1 MAARLTG
8 LLVAVVFT
16 IPALASCT
24 SGTDA
29 VDPDVARGTS
39 EVSPTP
45 TPTSVGA
52 ATSAPTSIAT
62 AARGPTAVPA
72 LSPPPAATAA
82 ASPTAKPAPA
92 AAEPTVTPA
101 PTPPP
106 SAPAPTGAPDV
117 SEEVSPPEL
126 GITLDAVDEICDV
139 SPDFQGAAQVRW
151 TVDGGRAPYE
161 VWVNGELQVGE
172 SGVVEAPCVGLRW
185 VDFRTWTRTAENL
198 PLTVVGTVIDA
209 GGVRASDL
217 LLIQRPPAGPNPPG
231 NETQAFDGAIDT
243 LTLELFAPRI
253 CDAQVWGR
261 YSRIPF
267 AGTGADDV
275 TMEVEWRV
283 SGGRP
288 PYTVYLAGGEFEGD
302 SGTLRLQCRHLED
315 GVLDSGWLS
324 VMGLAR
330 DSEGAVG
337 SAIVETFALARSA
350 STPGVENY
358 RMNGGRTYKFEG
370 ILMTIPDGLTI
381 DVGGEFGSYHVH
393 CRADAC
399 RDSSCANSTYSNVCE
414 DAFRVATLGGQ
425 VGVTFGYGTGQMLG
439 RGTILEGWREDSGV
453 QTDSRAELEAL
464 MDAWA
469 ESVGRALDLS
479 AARWL
484 NPAPLRITAYPDPVV
499 CDPSFDLRPVDDIGF
514 VHVIVAGGAWVPTG
528 IELDGEVV
536 ALARG
541 SGRVVVR
548 VDCSR
553 EPGMHDM
560 LLNVHDLGPQTP
572 ASIVETT
579 IEMNFLPSQR
589 VGGGLGLRTSR
600 TPYHDQT
607 AFDPTAYCEP
617 GGKAKIAW
625 SLFNS
630 HATGYG
636 VIAKPTTVRIDGELA
651 VSQAHSSQISV
662 DYGEHWV
669 TCQQEPGLQTVVIE
683 ATDSGTP
690 QQSARYEYLLRV
702 VESHPSGLEWSEI
715 RPDDYPPP
723 PLPVPAAA
731 APSDAAEQCRN
742 GTAVASP
749 EDNPGLVSDCAALL
763 KAGALLAGDTALD
776 WDAGTPIARWEGVTV
791 RGQPGRVVAIE
802 LVMRGLTGSIP
813 PELGTLAE
821 LQDLNLSYNRLTG
834 TIPVELGALSNLR
847 ELGLIANALTGTIP
861 AELGALDDLQF
872 LGLTHNQL
880 TGTIPPELGALGDLR
895 YLDVADN
902 QLTGTIPVGLGGLRQ
917 LETLGLAGNQL
928 TGTIPPE
935 LGGLRQ
941 LETLSL
947 AANRLTGAIPVE
959 LGGLRNLHTLNLI
972 RNQLTGTIPAELGGL
987 GTLEFLH
994 LSENQLT
1001 GTIPVELRALR
1012 NLKTLGVSD
1021 NELTGSIPPEL
1032 GVLGNLEQL
1041 GLRGNRL
1048 TGSIPVE
1055 LSALGSLV
1063 ILDLTGNELT
1073 GAIPAE
1079 LASLSTLRALWL
1091 SDNRLTGAIPA
1102 ELGALSTL
1110 RSLNMSDNHLTGA
1123 IPAKLGALGNLHYL
1137 GLSGNRLTGAIPA
1150 ELGAL
1155 AELQQ
1160 LYLGGNDLA
1169 GCIPPALGTAEYTD
1183 LDTLGLAYCEAETTH
1198 SLGVDVRV

>member
-1 MAARLTG
+1 M
-8 LLVAVVFT
+8 
-16 IPALASCT
+16 
-24 SGTDA
+24 
-29 VDPDVARGTS
+29 
-39 EVSPTP
+39 
-45 TPTSVGA
+45 
-52 ATSAPTSIAT
+52 
-62 AARGPTAVPA
+62 
-72 LSPPPAATAA
+72 
-82 ASPTAKPAPA
+82 
-92 AAEPTVTPA
+92 
-101 PTPPP
+101 
-106 SAPAPTGAPDV
+106 
-117 SEEVSPPEL
+117 
-126 GITLDAVDEICDV
+126 
-139 SPDFQGAAQVRW
+139 
-151 TVDGGRAPYE
+151 
-161 VWVNGELQVGE
+161 
-172 SGVVEAPCVGLRW
+172 
-185 VDFRTWTRTAENL
+185 
-198 PLTVVGTVIDA
+198 
-209 GGVRASDL
+209 
-217 LLIQRPPAGPNPPG
+217 
-231 NETQAFDGAIDT
+231 
-243 LTLELFAPRI
+243 
-253 CDAQVWGR
+253 
-261 YSRIPF
+261 
-267 AGTGADDV
+267 
-275 TMEVEWRV
+275 
-283 SGGRP
+283 
-288 PYTVYLAGGEFEGD
+288 
-302 SGTLRLQCRHLED
+302 
-315 GVLDSGWLS
+315 
-324 VMGLAR
+324 
-330 DSEGAVG
+330 
-337 SAIVETFALARSA
+337 
-350 STPGVENY
+350 
-358 RMNGGRTYKFEG
+358 
-370 ILMTIPDGLTI
+370 
-381 DVGGEFGSYHVH
+381 
-393 CRADAC
+393 
-399 RDSSCANSTYSNVCE
+399 
-414 DAFRVATLGGQ
+414 
-425 VGVTFGYGTGQMLG
+425 TFGYGTGQMLG

-464 MDAWA
+464 MDAWG

-499 CDPSFDLRPVDDIGF
+499 CDPAFDLRPVDDIGF

-600 TPYHDQT
+600 TPYYDQT

-636 VIAKPTTVRIDGELA
+636 AIEKPTTVRIDGELA
-651 VSQAHSSQISV
+651 VSRADPSQISV

-683 ATDSGTP
+683 ATDSGRP
-690 QQSARYEYLLRV
+690 PQSARYEYLLRV

-731 APSDAAEQCRN
+731 APSDAAEQCRS

-763 KAGALLAGDTALD
+763 KTGARLAGDTALD
-776 WDAGTPIARWEGVTV
+776 WDAGTPITRWEGVTV
-791 RGQPGRVVAIE
+791 SGQPGRVVAIE

-935 LGGLRQ
+935 LGGLHQ

-959 LGGLRNLHTLNLI
+959 LGTLRNLHTLNLI

-1001 GTIPVELRALR
+1001 GTISVELRALR
-1012 NLKTLGVSD
+1012 NLKTLGASD
-1021 NELTGSIPPEL
+1021 NELTGSIP
-1032 GVLGNLEQL
+1032 
-1041 GLRGNRL
+1041 
-1048 TGSIPVE
+1048 
-1055 LSALGSLV
+1055 
-1063 ILDLTGNELT
+1063 
-1073 GAIPAE
+1073 
-1079 LASLSTLRALWL
+1079 
-1091 SDNRLTGAIPA
+1091 A
-1102 ELGALSTL
+1102 ELGALHPGRARRPGQPGAAGTARQPAHGEHPGRAERPGQPGHP
-1110 RSLNMSDNHLTGA
+1110 RSDRQRADGRDPGRAGFTEHAS
-1123 IPAKLGALGNLHYL
+1123 
-1137 GLSGNRLTGAIPA
+1137 
-1150 ELGAL
+1150 GAL
-1155 AELQQ
+1155 AERQPAH
-1160 LYLGGNDLA
+1160 GGDPRRAECPEHPEEPEHERQPLDRGDPRRARYPWQPAVSGAERQPAHGGDPGRA
-1169 GCIPPALGTAEYTD
+1169 GRTGRVAAAVSGRQRSDRVHSARAGHRRVHRSRHPRPCVLRSGDDAPLVWTCACDRASATP
-1183 LDTLGLAYCEAETTH
+1183 

>member
-1 MAARLTG
+1 MDARL
-8 LLVAVVFT
+8 
-16 IPALASCT
+16 PALLATVSLTMLAALSCT
-24 SGTDA
+24 SDTDA
-29 VDPDVARGTS
+29 VDPELAGGPGAD
-39 EVSPTP
+39 TP
-45 TPTSVGA
+45 IATPAEAVPSIA
-52 ATSAPTSIAT
+52 APSAPTQSA
-62 AARGPTAVPA
+62 
-72 LSPPPAATAA
+72 PPPAVTAA
-82 ASPTAKPAPA
+82 ASPTAKPAPSPPPAATA
-92 AAEPTVTPA
+92 AAEPIVTPA

-117 SEEVSPPEL
+117 SEEVSPLEL
-126 GITLDAVDEICDV
+126 GITLEAIDDFCDTGD
-139 SPDFQGAAQVRW
+139 DFQGAAQVRW

-185 VDFRTWTRTAENL
+185 VDFLTWTRTAEDL

-231 NETQAFDGAIDT
+231 NGTQAFDGGVDT
-243 LTLELFAPRI
+243 LTFELFAPRI

-267 AGTGADDV
+267 ADTGIDDV

-302 SGTLRLQCRHLED
+302 SGTLRVQCRHLED
-315 GVLDSGWLS
+315 GMLDSGWLS

-350 STPGVENY
+350 STPRVENY

-393 CRADAC
+393 CGADAC

-439 RGTILEGWREDSGV
+439 RGTILEGWREGGGV

-553 EPGMHDM
+553 EPAMHDM

-589 VGGGLGLRTSR
+589 VGGGLGLATSR
-600 TPYHDQT
+600 TPYYEPP

-636 VIAKPTTVRIDGELA
+636 AIAKPTTVRIDGELA
-651 VSQAHSSQISV
+651 VSRADPSQISV

-690 QQSARYEYLLRV
+690 SQSARYEYLLRV

-715 RPDDYPPP
+715 RPEDYPEFEEDRAARERRLFPHLVDDVDEP
-723 PLPVPAAA
+723 VVVFSGATSAEAMSAVRNELSRVQAFFGEHFGAGPADYTVHLASDLASAEAVHGEIFGTAPSGGFCSTSRSGPMSAIVLYPRNCRGPFPYGDPSGVLASYHVGHVAYRLWSAAPLPLAEDGHDRLGPRWLRDAIGSYARHAYGAAA
-731 APSDAAEQCRN
+731 EIRTMNDVRDEAVQLAEDFDGPLASV
-742 GTAVASP
+742 GTAPGLQPRGGQALLFLAGEWLADRAGEPALLDYYRQLPSSDSWHEAFEASFGMTVDDFHEAFEAYRADVARPVLHVIRGWIRDSGGNASP
-749 EDNPGLVSDCAALL
+749 GTWVAA
-763 KAGALLAGDTALD
+763 ARDEGRWEDTAQTGKDGNFIL
-776 WDAGTPIARWEGVTV
+776 AV
-791 RGQPGRVVAIE
+791 RDGRYDLYVDLTTTGCAVPTDDRRYDGGAVVVQGASTTALIE
-802 LVMRGLTGSIP
+802 LPEGSSC
-813 PELGTLAE
+813 G
-821 LQDLNLSYNRLTG
+821 QS
-834 TIPVELGALSNLR
+834 
-847 ELGLIANALTGTIP
+847 
-861 AELGALDDLQF
+861 
-872 LGLTHNQL
+872 
-880 TGTIPPELGALGDLR
+880 
-895 YLDVADN
+895 
-902 QLTGTIPVGLGGLRQ
+902 
-917 LETLGLAGNQL
+917 
-928 TGTIPPE
+928 
-935 LGGLRQ
+935 
-941 LETLSL
+941 
-947 AANRLTGAIPVE
+947 
-959 LGGLRNLHTLNLI
+959 
-972 RNQLTGTIPAELGGL
+972 
-987 GTLEFLH
+987 
-994 LSENQLT
+994 
-1001 GTIPVELRALR
+1001 
-1012 NLKTLGVSD
+1012 
-1021 NELTGSIPPEL
+1021 
-1032 GVLGNLEQL
+1032 
-1041 GLRGNRL
+1041 
-1048 TGSIPVE
+1048 
-1055 LSALGSLV
+1055 
-1063 ILDLTGNELT
+1063 
-1073 GAIPAE
+1073 
-1079 LASLSTLRALWL
+1079 
-1091 SDNRLTGAIPA
+1091 
-1102 ELGALSTL
+1102 
-1110 RSLNMSDNHLTGA
+1110 
-1123 IPAKLGALGNLHYL
+1123 
-1137 GLSGNRLTGAIPA
+1137 
-1150 ELGAL
+1150 
-1155 AELQQ
+1155 
-1160 LYLGGNDLA
+1160 
-1169 GCIPPALGTAEYTD
+1169 
-1183 LDTLGLAYCEAETTH
+1183 
-1198 SLGVDVRV
+1198 